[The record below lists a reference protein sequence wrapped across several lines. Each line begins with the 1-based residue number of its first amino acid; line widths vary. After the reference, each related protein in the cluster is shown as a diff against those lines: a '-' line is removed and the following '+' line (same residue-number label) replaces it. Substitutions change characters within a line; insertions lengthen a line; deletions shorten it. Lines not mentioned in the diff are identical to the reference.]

1 MEKEELAK
9 QYRIQQY
16 IDFGDLNERA
26 EQQIEQAFIDGYEK
40 ALNLFG
46 VSHCA
51 TQVNSVL
58 SVALMNI
65 AKKNIGKKMDEI
77 PEFIEL
83 LNATKIIDKHC
94 G

>member
-16 IDFGDLNERA
+16 IDFGDLNEKA

-46 VSHCA
+46 VSISFILEKFQEEIEGA
-51 TQVNSVL
+51 E
-58 SVALMNI
+58 I
-65 AKKNIGKKMDEI
+65 DEI
-77 PEFIEL
+77 KSRLKDLINE
-83 LNATKIIDKHC
+83 H
-94 G
+94 

>member
-1 MEKEELAK
+1 MEKEKLAE

-16 IDFGDLNERA
+16 IDFGDLNEKA
-26 EQQIEQAFIDGYEK
+26 EQQIEQAFIDGYEN
-40 ALNLFG
+40 ALSLFS

-51 TQVNSVL
+51 TQVNNVL
-58 SVALMNI
+58 SVALMNV
-65 AKKNIGKKMDEI
+65 AKKNICKKMDEI

-83 LNATKIIDKHC
+83 LNATKIIDKYC